1 MTMGAD
7 YSFEL
12 ISIETYAPQFIGH
25 NRLFLGSVMCIN
37 FFSSYLSI
45 VRQLADIAMTEAAN
59 YKSEYGSPIPV
70 KYLTDR
76 VSNYVHAY
84 TLYSALRPFGTT
96 IMMGSYT
103 DIEGPEL
110 YCIEN
115 SGLHYRYWGCAVSK
129 F

>member
-1 MTMGAD
+1 MCSCLIFFL
-7 YSFEL
+7 SF
-12 ISIETYAPQFIGH
+12 
-25 NRLFLGSVMCIN
+25 
-37 FFSSYLSI
+37 LSI

-59 YKSEYGSPIPV
+59 YKAEYGSPIPV

>member
-1 MTMGAD
+1 MK
-7 YSFEL
+7 
-12 ISIETYAPQFIGH
+12 SILNTNSTI
-25 NRLFLGSVMCIN
+25 
-37 FFSSYLSI
+37 FFSV

-103 DIEGPEL
+103 DIDGPEL

-115 SGLHYRYWGCAVSK
+115 SGLYYRYWGCAVSILNFQLFK
-129 F
+129 LDLSNKVVW

>member
-1 MTMGAD
+1 MGTD

-25 NRLFLGSVMCIN
+25 NRLFLGSVMGIKA
-37 FFSSYLSI
+37 FSSYLSI

>member
-1 MTMGAD
+1 M
-7 YSFEL
+7 
-12 ISIETYAPQFIGH
+12 
-25 NRLFLGSVMCIN
+25 
-37 FFSSYLSI
+37 SYLCLILLKFSPP

-59 YKSEYGSPIPV
+59 YKAEYGSPIPV

-96 IMMGSYT
+96 IMMGSYS

-110 YCIEN
+110 YCVEN
-115 SGLHYRYWGCAVSK
+115 SGLHYRYWGCAVSIWALTNLIQI

>member
-1 MTMGAD
+1 MPAQRALSSYINFQIFVPEIFCFLS
-7 YSFEL
+7 YSF
-12 ISIETYAPQFIGH
+12 
-25 NRLFLGSVMCIN
+25 LFA
-37 FFSSYLSI
+37 

-103 DIEGPEL
+103 DIDGPEL

-115 SGLHYRYWGCAVSK
+115 SGLYYRYWGCAVSNSD